1 MASFSKTI
9 IAGNVGNAPEQRY
22 LASGDAVCNFS
33 VAVTESWKSKSSGEK
48 QESTTWFRVSAFGK
62 LAEICGQYLQ
72 KGSSVLIEGKMTC
85 RQYEKDGI
93 KRDAWELKADNM
105 QMLGA
110 KGDSSGSQQPSR
122 PAPAH
127 APSRNQQQRAPAK
140 NDPFDDDGEIPF

>member
-1 MASFSKTI
+1 MASFSRTI
-9 IAGNVGNAPEQRY
+9 IAGNLGNDPETRY
-22 LASGDAVCNFS
+22 LPSGDAVANFS
-33 VAVTESWKSKSSGEK
+33 VAVTESWKDKNSGEK
-48 QESTTWFRVSAFGK
+48 KEQTTWYRVRAFGK